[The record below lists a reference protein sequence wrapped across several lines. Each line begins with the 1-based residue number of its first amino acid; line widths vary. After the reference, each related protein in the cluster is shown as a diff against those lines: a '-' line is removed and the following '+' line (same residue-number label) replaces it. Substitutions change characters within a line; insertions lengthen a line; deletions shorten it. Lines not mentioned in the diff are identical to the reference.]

1 MGKVKNK
8 KTIGLC
14 VGVLIAAIIWNLPI
28 QGLET
33 EGRRCLALTL
43 MTVTFWAFQ
52 VTHSG
57 FAAALYLMLLIV
69 FNVAPPELVFSSW
82 SGTTIYL
89 IMGAF
94 LIASAVKSSGLGERI
109 AYWMLLKFVK
119 GYRSIIISIFILTA
133 VLSLLIPHPWP
144 RAFLIMSVIS
154 VVIKSAGICR
164 EDAVK
169 IGLTVFASS
178 VPVSLIFLTGDST
191 INPLAVQHSG
201 MELGWIGWLAV
212 MGVPAV
218 VASILTCALIL
229 FLFKP
234 EGEVRF
240 DRDVILQKQREAG
253 PLKEKE
259 IRVLIWLVIAI
270 LFWVTDVIHGFDIA
284 WITLI
289 IAMLMSFPVIGEV
302 LVDRSWGEVPI
313 QVLIFITGAVA
324 IGRVGAATGMNGWIA
339 QTIMPG
345 NLPQNIALL
354 AALITL
360 ISIALHMVLG
370 SVIAVMG
377 VAIPA
382 LLSITAPI
390 GINPLVT
397 SLIVYTAIVSHYL
410 LPFHH
415 LNLLVGLGEENGMYT
430 QRETL
435 RLGIPL
441 TAVVFFIVLCVELPW
456 WKFLGLI

>member
-1 MGKVKNK
+1 MGKTLNK
-8 KTIGLC
+8 KIIGMC
-14 VGVLIAAIIWNLPI
+14 AGVLIAVITWNLPLE
-28 QGLET
+28 GLGA

-52 VTHSG
+52 VAHSG
-57 FAAALYLMLLIV
+57 YIAGLYLMLLVV

-82 SGTTIYL
+82 TGTTIYL
-89 IMGAF
+89 IIGAY

-109 AYWMLLKFVK
+109 AYWMLLRFVK

-154 VVIKSAGICR
+154 VVIKSAEVCR

-191 INPLAVQHSG
+191 INPLAAQHSG
-201 MELGWIGWLAV
+201 LPLGWGGWFVV
-212 MGVPAV
+212 MGLPAI
-218 VASILTCALIL
+218 VASVLTCAMIL
-229 FLFKP
+229 FLFRP

-240 DRDVILQKQREAG
+240 DRDVILKKQIEAG
-253 PLKEKE
+253 ALKQKE
-259 IRVLIWLVIAI
+259 IRVLIWLIIAI
-270 LFWVTDVIHGFDIA
+270 LLWVTDVLHGFHIA

-302 LVDRSWGEVPI
+302 IVDRSWAEVPI

-324 IGRVGAATGMNGWIA
+324 IGRVGAVTGMNGWIA

-345 NLPQNIALL
+345 NLPQNIVLI
-354 AALITL
+354 AALITV
-360 ISIALHMVLG
+360 ISVALHMVLG

-382 LLSITAPI
+382 LISITEPA
-390 GINPLVT
+390 GLNPLVT
-397 SLIVYTAIVSHYL
+397 SLIVYTAIASHYL

-415 LNLLVGLGEENGMYT
+415 LNMLVGLGEENGMYT

-441 TAVVFFIVLCVELPW
+441 TAVVFLVVLCVELPW
-456 WKFLGLI
+456 WRFLGLL